1 MLKEFMSR
9 IRDQVSSNI
18 EKYIG
23 DSNFIEGAMKYSALA
38 ESKMFRAALVFASGD
53 LNNNI
58 SNKSLISLSTS
69 IELMHTY
76 SLIHDDLPSM
86 DNDELRRGQDLIHD
100 DLPSMDNDELRRG
113 QDSSHVKFG
122 EANAILV
129 GDALQA
135 LSYEIISD
143 DEDLSSDEKVV
154 AIKLLASACG
164 KNGMVYGQFLDI
176 ESESK
181 SIDKQSIENI
191 HALKTGRLIEC
202 SVMYGQIGNPEK
214 NVKKVLKSYA
224 KKIGLAFQIKDD
236 ILEVTSNKETLGK
249 NTNSDQKNHKS
260 TYANILGI
268 DKAKEKTK
276 SLSKDAIGNL
286 ETLCSNKANML
297 IELAKYIAYREK

>member
-1 MLKEFMSR
+1 MLKEFMSH

-23 DSNFIEGAMKYSALA
+23 NSNFIEEAMKYSALA
-38 ESKMFRAALVFASGD
+38 ESKMFRAALVFASGGV
-53 LNNNI
+53 NNNI
-58 SNKSLISLSTS
+58 SNKSLRNLSTS

-86 DNDELRRGQDLIHD
+86 DNDELRRGQD
-100 DLPSMDNDELRRG
+100 
-113 QDSSHVKFG
+113 SSHIKFG

-143 DEDLSSDEKVV
+143 DEDLSSNEKVF

-181 SIDKQSIENI
+181 SLDKESIENI
-191 HALKTGRLIEC
+191 HALKTGKLIEC
-202 SVMYGQIGNPEK
+202 SVMFGQIGNPKK
-214 NVKKVLKSYA
+214 NVKKVLKSYG
-224 KKIGLAFQIKDD
+224 KRIGLAFQITDD

-249 NTNSDQKNHKS
+249 NTNSDEKNHKS
-260 TYANILGI
+260 TYASILGI

-276 SLSKDAIGNL
+276 SLSEDAIADL
-286 ETLCSNKANML
+286 ETLCSNKVNML

>member
-1 MLKEFMSR
+1 
-9 IRDQVSSNI
+9 
-18 EKYIG
+18 
-23 DSNFIEGAMKYSALA
+23 MKYSALA

-86 DNDELRRGQDLIHD
+86 DNDELRRGQD
-100 DLPSMDNDELRRG
+100 
-113 QDSSHVKFG
+113 SSHIKFG

-191 HALKTGRLIEC
+191 HALKTGKLIEC

-268 DKAKEKTK
+268 DKAKEKTN

>member
-1 MLKEFMSR
+1 MLKEFMSH

-53 LNNNI
+53 VNNNI
-58 SNKSLISLSTS
+58 SNKSLINLSTA

-76 SLIHDDLPSM
+76 S
-86 DNDELRRGQDLIHD
+86 LIHD

-122 EANAILV
+122 EANAILI

-181 SIDKQSIENI
+181 SIDKKSIENI
-191 HALKTGRLIEC
+191 HALKTGKLIEC

-276 SLSKDAIGNL
+276 SLSEDAISDL
-286 ETLCSNKANML
+286 ETLYSNKVNML

>member
-1 MLKEFMSR
+1 MLKEFMSH

-23 DSNFIEGAMKYSALA
+23 NSNFIEEAMKYSALA
-38 ESKMFRAALVFASGD
+38 ESKMFRAALVFASGGV
-53 LNNNI
+53 NNNI
-58 SNKSLISLSTS
+58 SNKSLRNLSTS

-86 DNDELRRGQDLIHD
+86 DNDELRRGQD
-100 DLPSMDNDELRRG
+100 
-113 QDSSHVKFG
+113 SSHIKFG

-143 DEDLSSDEKVV
+143 DEDLSSNEKVF

-181 SIDKQSIENI
+181 SLDKESIENI
-191 HALKTGRLIEC
+191 HALKTGKLIEC
-202 SVMYGQIGNPEK
+202 SVMFGQIGNPKK
-214 NVKKVLKSYA
+214 NVKKILKSYG
-224 KKIGLAFQIKDD
+224 KRIGLAFQITDD

-260 TYANILGI
+260 TYASILGI

-276 SLSKDAIGNL
+276 SLSEDAIADL
-286 ETLCSNKANML
+286 ETLCSNKVNML

>member
-1 MLKEFMSR
+1 MLKEFMSH

-23 DSNFIEGAMKYSALA
+23 NSNFIEEAMKYSALA
-38 ESKMFRAALVFASGD
+38 ESKMFRAALVFASGGV
-53 LNNNI
+53 NNNI
-58 SNKSLISLSTS
+58 SNKSLRNLSTS

-86 DNDELRRGQDLIHD
+86 DNDELRRGQD
-100 DLPSMDNDELRRG
+100 
-113 QDSSHVKFG
+113 SSHIKFG

-143 DEDLSSDEKVV
+143 DEDLSSNEKVY

-181 SIDKQSIENI
+181 SLDKESIENI
-191 HALKTGRLIEC
+191 HALKTGKLIEC
-202 SVMYGQIGNPEK
+202 SVMFGQIGNPKK
-214 NVKKVLKSYA
+214 NVEKVLKSYG
-224 KKIGLAFQIKDD
+224 KRIGLAFQITDD

-260 TYANILGI
+260 TYASILGL

-276 SLSKDAIGNL
+276 SLSKDAIADL
-286 ETLCSNKANML
+286 ETLCSNKVNML

>member
-1 MLKEFMSR
+1 MLKEFMSH

-23 DSNFIEGAMKYSALA
+23 NSNFIEEAMKYSALA

-53 LNNNI
+53 VNNNI
-58 SNKSLISLSTS
+58 SNKSLINLSTA

-76 SLIHDDLPSM
+76 S
-86 DNDELRRGQDLIHD
+86 LIHD

-191 HALKTGRLIEC
+191 HALKTGKLIEC

-214 NVKKVLKSYA
+214 NVKKALKSYA

-276 SLSKDAIGNL
+276 SLSEDAIADL
-286 ETLCSNKANML
+286 ETLYSNKVNML

>member
-76 SLIHDDLPSM
+76 S
-86 DNDELRRGQDLIHD
+86 LIHD

-276 SLSKDAIGNL
+276 SLSEDAIVNL
-286 ETLCSNKANML
+286 ETLCSNKVNML

>member
-1 MLKEFMSR
+1 MLKEFMSH

-23 DSNFIEGAMKYSALA
+23 NSNFIEEAMKYSALA
-38 ESKMFRAALVFASGD
+38 ESKMFRAALVFASGGV
-53 LNNNI
+53 NNNI
-58 SNKSLISLSTS
+58 SNKSLRNLSTS

-86 DNDELRRGQDLIHD
+86 DNDELRRGQD
-100 DLPSMDNDELRRG
+100 
-113 QDSSHVKFG
+113 SSHIKFG

-143 DEDLSSDEKVV
+143 DEDLSSNEKVY

-181 SIDKQSIENI
+181 SLDKESIENI
-191 HALKTGRLIEC
+191 HALKTGKLIEC
-202 SVMYGQIGNPEK
+202 SVMFGQIGNPKK
-214 NVKKVLKSYA
+214 NVKKVLKSYG
-224 KKIGLAFQIKDD
+224 KRIGLAFQITDD

-260 TYANILGI
+260 TYASILGL
-268 DKAKEKTK
+268 DKAKEKTR
-276 SLSKDAIGNL
+276 SLSKDAIADL
-286 ETLCSNKANML
+286 ETLCSNKVNML

>member
-1 MLKEFMSR
+1 MLKEFMSH

-23 DSNFIEGAMKYSALA
+23 NSNFIEEAMKYSALA
-38 ESKMFRAALVFASGD
+38 ESKMFRAALVFASGEV
-53 LNNNI
+53 NNNI
-58 SNKSLISLSTS
+58 SNKSLRNLSTS

-76 SLIHDDLPSM
+76 S
-86 DNDELRRGQDLIHD
+86 LIHD

-154 AIKLLASACG
+154 AIKLLESACG

-191 HALKTGRLIEC
+191 HALKTGKLIEC

-268 DKAKEKTK
+268 DKAKEKTM
-276 SLSKDAIGNL
+276 SLSEDAIGNL
-286 ETLCSNKANML
+286 ETLCSNKVNML

>member
-1 MLKEFMSR
+1 MLKEFMSH

-23 DSNFIEGAMKYSALA
+23 NSNFIEEAMKYSALA
-38 ESKMFRAALVFASGD
+38 ESKMFRAALVFASGEV
-53 LNNNI
+53 NNNI
-58 SNKSLISLSTS
+58 SNKSLRNLSTS

-86 DNDELRRGQDLIHD
+86 DNDELRRGQD
-100 DLPSMDNDELRRG
+100 
-113 QDSSHVKFG
+113 SSHIKFG

-143 DEDLSSDEKVV
+143 DEDLSSNEKVY

-181 SIDKQSIENI
+181 SLDKESIENI
-191 HALKTGRLIEC
+191 HALKTGKLIEC
-202 SVMYGQIGNPEK
+202 SVMFGQIGNPKK
-214 NVKKVLKSYA
+214 NVKKVLKSYG
-224 KKIGLAFQIKDD
+224 KRIGLAFQITDD

-260 TYANILGI
+260 TYASILGL

-276 SLSKDAIGNL
+276 SLSEDAIADL
-286 ETLCSNKANML
+286 ETLCSNKVNML

>member
-1 MLKEFMSR
+1 MLKEFMSH

-58 SNKSLISLSTS
+58 SNKSLINLSTS

-86 DNDELRRGQDLIHD
+86 DNDELRRGQD
-100 DLPSMDNDELRRG
+100 
-113 QDSSHVKFG
+113 SSHIKFG

-143 DEDLSSDEKVV
+143 DEDLSSNEKVF

-181 SIDKQSIENI
+181 SLDKESIENI
-191 HALKTGRLIEC
+191 HALKTSKLIEC
-202 SVMYGQIGNPEK
+202 SVMFGQIGNPKK
-214 NVKKVLKSYA
+214 NVKKVLKSYG
-224 KKIGLAFQIKDD
+224 KRIGLAFQITDD

-260 TYANILGI
+260 TYASILGI

-276 SLSKDAIGNL
+276 SLSEDAIADL
-286 ETLCSNKANML
+286 ETLCSNKVNML

>member
-1 MLKEFMSR
+1 MLKEFMSH

-23 DSNFIEGAMKYSALA
+23 NSNFIEEAMKYSALA
-38 ESKMFRAALVFASGD
+38 ESKMFRAALVFASGGV
-53 LNNNI
+53 NNNI
-58 SNKSLISLSTS
+58 SNKSLRNLSTS

-76 SLIHDDLPSM
+76 S
-86 DNDELRRGQDLIHD
+86 LIHD

-143 DEDLSSDEKVV
+143 DEDLSSNEKVF

-181 SIDKQSIENI
+181 SLDKESIENI
-191 HALKTGRLIEC
+191 HALKTGKLIEC
-202 SVMYGQIGNPEK
+202 SVMFGQIGNPKK
-214 NVKKVLKSYA
+214 NVKKVLKSYG
-224 KKIGLAFQIKDD
+224 KRIGLAFQITDD

-260 TYANILGI
+260 TYASILGI

-276 SLSKDAIGNL
+276 SLSKDAIADL
-286 ETLCSNKANML
+286 ETLCSNKVNML

>member
-58 SNKSLISLSTS
+58 SNKSLINLSTS

-76 SLIHDDLPSM
+76 S
-86 DNDELRRGQDLIHD
+86 LIHD

-191 HALKTGRLIEC
+191 HALKTGKLIEC

-276 SLSKDAIGNL
+276 SLSEDAIVNL
-286 ETLCSNKANML
+286 ETLCSNKVNML

>member
-1 MLKEFMSR
+1 MLKEFMSH

-23 DSNFIEGAMKYSALA
+23 DSNFVEEAMKYSALA

-53 LNNNI
+53 VNNNI
-58 SNKSLISLSTS
+58 SNKSLINLSTS

-76 SLIHDDLPSM
+76 S
-86 DNDELRRGQDLIHD
+86 LIHD

-143 DEDLSSDEKVV
+143 DEDLLSDEKVF

-191 HALKTGRLIEC
+191 HALKTGKLIEC

-276 SLSKDAIGNL
+276 SLSEDAIADL
-286 ETLCSNKANML
+286 ETLCSNKVNML

>member
-1 MLKEFMSR
+1 MLKEFMSH

-38 ESKMFRAALVFASGD
+38 ESKMFRAALVFASGN

-58 SNKSLISLSTS
+58 SNKSLINLSTS

-76 SLIHDDLPSM
+76 S
-86 DNDELRRGQDLIHD
+86 LIHD

-191 HALKTGRLIEC
+191 HALKTGKLIEC

-214 NVKKVLKSYA
+214 NVKKALKSYA

-268 DKAKEKTK
+268 DKAKEKMK
-276 SLSKDAIGNL
+276 SLSEDAISDL
-286 ETLCSNKANML
+286 ETLCSNKFNML

>member
-1 MLKEFMSR
+1 MLKEFMSH

-23 DSNFIEGAMKYSALA
+23 NSNFIEEAMKYSALA
-38 ESKMFRAALVFASGD
+38 ESKMFRAALVFASGEV
-53 LNNNI
+53 NNNM
-58 SNKSLISLSTS
+58 SNKSLRNLSTS

-86 DNDELRRGQDLIHD
+86 DNDELRRGQD
-100 DLPSMDNDELRRG
+100 
-113 QDSSHVKFG
+113 SSHIKFG

-143 DEDLSSDEKVV
+143 DEDLSSNEKVY

-181 SIDKQSIENI
+181 SLDKESIENI
-191 HALKTGRLIEC
+191 HALKTGKLIEC
-202 SVMYGQIGNPEK
+202 SVMFGQIGNPKK
-214 NVKKVLKSYA
+214 NVEKVLKSYG
-224 KKIGLAFQIKDD
+224 KRIGLAFQITDD

-260 TYANILGI
+260 TYASILGI

-276 SLSKDAIGNL
+276 SLSEDAIADL
-286 ETLCSNKANML
+286 ETLCSNKVNML